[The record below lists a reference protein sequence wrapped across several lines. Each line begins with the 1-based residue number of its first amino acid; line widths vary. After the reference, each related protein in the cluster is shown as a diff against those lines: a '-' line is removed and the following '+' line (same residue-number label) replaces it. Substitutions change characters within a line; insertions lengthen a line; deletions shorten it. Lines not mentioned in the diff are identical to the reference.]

1 MNTLEKEI
9 LEIFDVEFSI
19 MDHKIINKFE
29 DYYCDNIKISYEQ
42 AMFVVHWIVID
53 L

>member
-42 AMFVVHWIVID
+42 D
-53 L
+53 DEELEQDYLS